1 MTFTEFSQLNLDQK
15 CDAIWEWGFFLDR
28 FKEPG
33 LSRVLYSLNGFFA
46 EMSIRASDNQV
57 TEVNGFLKISKEL
70 EKFYS
75 INRDNPFVRLSVEA
89 ASH

>member
-1 MTFTEFSQLNLDQK
+1 MTFSEFTHLSLDQK

-33 LSRVLYSLNGFFA
+33 LSRVLYSINGFFA
-46 EMSIRASDNQV
+46 EMCIRASDNQV
-57 TEVNGFLKISKEL
+57 IEVNCFLKISEEL

-75 INRDNPFVRLSVEA
+75 INRDNPFVRMSVGS